1 LLPRVVRALA
11 VTAFAAAAVALAGC
25 SISRPSPVKRTYL
38 LEPALPA
45 AVASPR
51 PAALRVGMIN
61 VGAPYR
67 GKSFVYRLDELKFEA
82 DFYSEFFIAPAAMLS
97 ESTAKALTSAGV
109 FERVTPPGGADEGD
123 FVLDGFATDLYG
135 DARDPAKPVAVLAIT
150 FYLSPTNALVPRVIW
165 SHEYRQRVP
174 VAEPT
179 ADALARAWNSALATI
194 LADLSRDL
202 AAAELPK
209 P

>member
-1 LLPRVVRALA
+1 MKPSSRSLLPRVVRALA

-82 DFYSEFFIAPAAMLS
+82 DFYSEFFVAPAALLS
-97 ESTAKALTSAGV
+97 ESTAKALTGR
-109 FERVTPPGGADEGD
+109 RVRAVIRQAAD
-123 FVLDGFATDLYG
+123 DGTSRRICHRFT
-135 DARDPAKPVAVLAIT
+135 DARDRRSPYVRPRSTSHRRTHWCPA
-150 FYLSPTNALVPRVIW
+150 
-165 SHEYRQRVP
+165 
-174 VAEPT
+174 
-179 ADALARAWNSALATI
+179 
-194 LADLSRDL
+194 
-202 AAAELPK
+202 
-209 P
+209 